1 MKIPRRNRP
10 DRKQSLVPSL
20 SWMLIVITSLL
31 SPLGLHAQT
40 TASLTGTVFDSSGAI
55 IPNAHVTLT
64 EESSQD
70 RRELE
75 SNASGFFNF
84 AGIKP
89 GIYTVAVSATG
100 FQKLVQKGIVVN
112 PGDTRNLST
121 LTLSVGTSTEQV
133 TVESAVGEI
142 APVDSGERSALLST
156 KDIQRLT
163 IQSRNLSEL
172 LKILPGVTT
181 TANGVGNGPGF
192 NFNDASSSGSAIGV
206 GLSTNGAPYRGGT
219 AYLLDG
225 ASIIDPGCACWSI
238 ATVNPDMTQE
248 VKVQTSNFGADAPQ
262 GPIVVNAISRSG
274 TSSFHGQAY
283 LYVRNG
289 VFNSNTW
296 QNNNASVKRPEDAY
310 YYPGGSIG
318 GPVLIPGTNFNKNRK
333 LLFWA
338 GYEYFWQNLGSS
350 APLQSYVPT
359 AAMRAGNFSPM
370 DADNA
375 KLCGASGG
383 INASRTD
390 FCNNLAGTVAPN
402 GTTITGPQI
411 PSAYLDPGALSLLKL
426 FPQPNLDPTTN
437 ASGYNY
443 YSATSAQHNGYIY
456 RIRGDYNI
464 SDRDKVYVSF
474 QHGHDVG
481 TSFAHIWYT
490 PSYSVAYPGGNLL
503 SPVNSNVLSGSWI
516 HIFNSSMTNEVRVSV
531 GRLTNPFAP
540 TNPNALA
547 ISALGYPYGTIYSN
561 ASKMVPSINS
571 PGARTIP
578 DISQPDIFQQNGTY
592 NSIKSSPSVTDD
604 FSFLYKNHSFKIGGY
619 WARAG
624 NKQGTYG
631 FPNGSLSYASGLK
644 TDAVSGRTIGSVNPL
659 ANFLMG
665 VTSGFSQANIN
676 PVTDMYYTT
685 AAGYV
690 QDNWKITHRLML
702 NLGLRLD
709 HVGRWQDRSGV
720 GLAVWRPEKYASE
733 IGSKL
738 YPGVSWHALDS
749 TLPNGGSPVQA
760 IFLEP
765 RLGFAYDLHGNGKTV
780 VRGGWAIYRWND
792 QFNDYA
798 GPLGTSQ
805 GIKSYNSPS
814 GQAITLAEISALGQN
829 GSNLGSASSS
839 VYATSPTDDQVG
851 NTYAYNL
858 TISQQTPFN
867 SLLEIAYV
875 GNNSTD
881 LLMGGQSGSSGIGG
895 AKFVNQNK
903 IPLGGLFKPDPVTG
917 APAPMDP
924 ENVAN
929 IVDYY
934 PYRAGYGANAVSV
947 GTHVGYSNY
956 NGVQL
961 SWLKRSGRLSYN
973 LNYTYSKALGI
984 VNSTVDAFTVHGN
997 YGVLNI
1003 DRPHVVNTSYAFDLG
1018 SPIHGNKLAEGAVN
1032 GWTVSG
1038 TTTWQAGGNL
1048 QANASQNLGLTINNT
1063 VLNHTIGSSTYFG
1076 TPVQSVLPILTCN
1089 PTSGLKQNQ
1098 KLNMDCF
1105 SAPSVGTQ
1113 GLRQAPYLSGAS
1125 FFNTDIGIYKT
1136 FHLNERNTLQFRA
1149 QGFNW
1154 LNHPLPGFSSSDPI
1168 TIKLQTANN
1177 STFTSQ
1183 VSNANR
1189 GFTDTKFGQRVLQ
1202 FALKYNF

>member
-1 MKIPRRNRP
+1 MKL
-10 DRKQSLVPSL
+10 DRDKSKK
-20 SWMLIVITSLL
+20 SLL
-31 SPLGLHAQT
+31 FVFILILAILLSTPALYGQI
-40 TASLTGTVFDSSGAI
+40 TASLTGTVVDSTGAI
-55 IPNAHVTLT
+55 IPNAHVVLT

-70 RRELE
+70 RRELGT
-75 SNASGFFNF
+75 NNSGFFNF

-89 GIYTVAVSATG
+89 GIYTVDVTAPA
-100 FQKLVQKGIVVN
+100 FHQLEQKNIVLN
-112 PGDTRNLST
+112 PGDTRNLSLT
-121 LTLSVGTSTEQV
+121 LTVGTSTEQI
-133 TVESAVGEI
+133 TVESAVGEV

-163 IQSRNLSEL
+163 IQSRNVSEL

-283 LYVRNG
+283 LYARNG
-289 VFNSNTW
+289 ILNSNTW
-296 QNNNASVKRPEDAY
+296 QNNNAGVKRPEDVY

-359 AAMRAGNFSPM
+359 AAMRAGNFSGADP
-370 DADNA
+370 DNA
-375 KLCGASGG
+375 KLCAASGG
-383 INASRTD
+383 INSSRTD
-390 FCNNLAGTVAPN
+390 FCNNLSGTIAPN
-402 GTTITGPQI
+402 GAAISGSQI
-411 PSAYLDPGALSLLKL
+411 PTGYLDPGALSLLKL
-426 FPQPNLDPTTN
+426 FPSPNLDPTTN

-443 YSATSAQHNGYIY
+443 YSPTSAQHNGYIY

-464 SDRDKVYVSF
+464 SDHDKVYVSF

-481 TSFAHIWYT
+481 VSFAHIWYT

-503 SPVNSNVLSGSWI
+503 SPVNSNVISGSWI
-516 HIFNSSMTNEVRVSV
+516 HIFNSSMTNELRVSI

-547 ISALGYPYGTIYSN
+547 IGTVGYPYGTIYPN
-561 ASKMVPSINS
+561 ASKYVPSINS
-571 PGARTIP
+571 AGARTFP
-578 DISQPDIFQQNGTY
+578 DISQPDIFQQDGTY
-592 NSIKSSPSVTDD
+592 NSVKSSPSITDD
-604 FSFLYKNHSFKIGGY
+604 FSFIYKNHSFKVGGY

-624 NKQGTYG
+624 NKQGTFGY
-631 FPNGSLSYASGLK
+631 PNGSLSYSSGLR
-644 TDAVSGRTIGSVNPL
+644 TDAITGQNIGSVNPL

-665 VTSGFSQANIN
+665 ITSGFTQANVN
-676 PVTDMYYTT
+676 PVTDMFYTT

-690 QDNWKITHRLML
+690 QDNWKITQRLML

-709 HVGRWQDRSGV
+709 HIGRWQDRSGV
-720 GLAVWRPEKYASE
+720 GLAVWRPEKYAAE
-733 IGSKL
+733 VGSKS
-738 YPGVSWHALDS
+738 YPGISWHAVDS
-749 TLPNGGSPVQA
+749 SLPNGGSPVQS

-765 RLGFAYDLHGNGKTV
+765 RLGFAYDFHGNGKTV
-780 VRGGWAIYRWND
+780 IRGGWAAYRWND
-792 QFNDYA
+792 QYNDYA
-798 GPLGTSQ
+798 GPLGTAQ
-805 GIKSYNSPS
+805 GIKTYNSPN

-829 GSNLGSASSS
+829 NANLGTTASS
-839 VYATSPTDDQVG
+839 VYAASETDDQVG

-858 TISQQTPFN
+858 TISQQVPFN
-867 SLLEIAYV
+867 SLLEVAYV
-875 GNNSTD
+875 GNNSTN

-895 AKFVNQNK
+895 SGFINQNK

-917 APAPMDP
+917 APAPTDP
-924 ENVAN
+924 ENVPN

-934 PYRAGYGANAVSV
+934 PYRAGYGANAISV

-956 NGVQL
+956 NGVQV
-961 SWLKRSGRLSYN
+961 SWIKRSGRLSYN

-984 VNSTVDAFTVHGN
+984 VNGVANGFSLDAFSVHGN

-1003 DRPHVVNTSYAFDLG
+1003 DRPHVLNTSYALDLG
-1018 SPIHGNKLAEGAVN
+1018 NPVHRNRFAAGAVN
-1032 GWTVSG
+1032 GWTISG

-1048 QANASQNLGLTINNT
+1048 QANSSQNLGLTILNT
-1063 VLNHTIGSSTYFG
+1063 TLNHNIGGSTYFG
-1076 TPVQSVLPILTCN
+1076 TPAQSVRPVLTCN
-1089 PTSGLKQNQ
+1089 PTAGLKQNQ
-1098 KLNMDCF
+1098 KINLDCF
-1105 SAPSVGTQ
+1105 SAPSLGTQ
-1113 GLRQAPYLSGAS
+1113 GIRQAPYLSGAS
-1125 FFNTDIGIYKT
+1125 FFNTDLGIYKT
-1136 FHLNERNTLQFRA
+1136 FHINERNSLQFRA

-1154 LNHPLPGFSSSDPI
+1154 LNHPLPGFSGTDPI

-1177 STFTSQ
+1177 TSFTSQ

-1189 GFTDTKFGQRVLQ
+1189 GFTDTKFGQRTLQ
-1202 FALKYNF
+1202 FALKYSF